1 MSQIIILCIEDEREV
16 LDALVRDLRPYA
28 KAFRIEAA
36 ESVAEAK
43 RVVARMEQQGDQLAL
58 VLADHIMPH
67 TTGVDFLI
75 ELNADPRY
83 IATRKVLVTAQAGH
97 HDTIRAVNEADLD
110 HYISKPW
117 TPADLHAVVRR
128 QLSDYLIANVDD
140 LLPFISSLDSPRLV
154 EALRTRRG
162 RAD

>member
-36 ESVAEAK
+36 ESVAEAR
-43 RVVARMEQQGDQLAL
+43 RVVTRIEQQGDQLGM

-75 ELNADPRY
+75 ELNTHPRY
-83 IATRKVLVTAQAGH
+83 VATRKVLVTAQAGH

-117 TPADLHAVVRR
+117 TPGDLHAVVKR
-128 QLSDYLIANVDD
+128 QLTDYLIANVDD
-140 LLPFISSLDSPRLV
+140 LLPFISTLDSPRLV
-154 EALRTRRG
+154 DAMRTRRS